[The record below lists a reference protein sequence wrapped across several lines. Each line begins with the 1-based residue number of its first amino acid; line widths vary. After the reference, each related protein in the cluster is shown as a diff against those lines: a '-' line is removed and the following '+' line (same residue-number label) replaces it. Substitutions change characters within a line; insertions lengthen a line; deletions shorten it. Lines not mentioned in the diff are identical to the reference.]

1 MFLEKTGTLFDSPT
15 FPSTQLR
22 PLRRRYINADYITQR
37 GCRLASLGGALRR
50 CAAAVDRQRARE
62 EDLFLDMS
70 SLVINHTINF
80 ASLASRSFSR
90 RCVAGEAE
98 QSMVT
103 TIDGNREKMERMG
116 EEGESPRRVG

>member
-1 MFLEKTGTLFDSPT
+1 MQIT
-15 FPSTQLR
+15 
-22 PLRRRYINADYITQR
+22 LRREAAVWR
-37 GCRLASLGGALRR
+37 RLAAHF
-50 CAAAVDRQRARE
+50 AVAAVDRQRARE

-80 ASLASRSFSR
+80 ASLAARSFSR
-90 RCVAGEAE
+90 RCVAGEAG